1 MRRAI
6 PRLCGRCAIGVFAR
20 LVAPVRVPGV
30 GPLRLLII
38 RRVRSASRCWLELGD
53 TPWQSKAHVL
63 VGAFSHSGRFR
74 AWITSSQDQPHLV
87 EGIDAVL
94 RRLGG
99 TARRW
104 RVDRMATV
112 VVPGADRIQPSFVGV
127 AKHYGVGVDPCP
139 PRHPQR
145 KGVVE
150 KAIHYI
156 SQRWW
161 RTAMVNSLAQAQD
174 SLDNFCLTVGDTRRR
189 GDSTVAELADREL
202 LLGLP
207 PMPYAAEGSLIRRVA
222 ANGLV
227 SVWGNRYSV
236 PPGVIGTQV
245 TIRWRLGDP
254 TARMGIT
261 WASWTNLRA
270 SRQVRPPWNCGWVS
284 MCRFPQWS
292 HTNRRWGPQQHR
304 PATAVLKV
312 SDLPQA
318 TVMHPSARTPT
329 VRALGQLLDRNHPH
343 YQLRGGVHP
352 HTGHTDSRQVKPNR
366 HKIST
371 H

>member
-1 MRRAI
+1 MLALEEYVEVHALRRRGWSISAIPRHLGRDRKQSGLICWMNGSQVSEPQPSGIRSMSSSRMCVSGCPMIRMFGRRCCSTRWRLWAMRRAI

-30 GPLRLLII
+30 GPPRLLII

-63 VGAFSHSGRFR
+63 VGALSHSGRFR

-161 RTAMVNSLAQAQD
+161 RTAMVG
-174 SLDNFCLTVGDTRRR
+174 LDASMISKSSFEVGILF
-189 GDSTVAELADREL
+189 G
-202 LLGLP
+202 LGC
-207 PMPYAAEGSLIRRVA
+207 
-222 ANGLV
+222 
-227 SVWGNRYSV
+227 W
-236 PPGVIGTQV
+236 
-245 TIRWRLGDP
+245 
-254 TARMGIT
+254 
-261 WASWTNLRA
+261 
-270 SRQVRPPWNCGWVS
+270 GWVFEES
-284 MCRFPQWS
+284 VELSGDVDAPIFYKS
-292 HTNRRWGPQQHR
+292 VAG
-304 PATAVLKV
+304 
-312 SDLPQA
+312 
-318 TVMHPSARTPT
+318 
-329 VRALGQLLDRNHPH
+329 
-343 YQLRGGVHP
+343 
-352 HTGHTDSRQVKPNR
+352 
-366 HKIST
+366 
-371 H
+371 